1 MNILVIGNGFDLEHE
16 LPTTYWEFLMFIKL
30 TKKNNSWVGI
40 RYKDGFEELNIH
52 IQNLFQD
59 EKYINTY
66 SREKANKFLGIVKHN
81 IWIDYFLEKIENKN
95 ERNKGWIDFESEIA
109 NIIKQLDCLYRYNQV
124 NNRPFEEEVMMYNEI
139 CDIAVDF
146 IDLSKEKKYIDSE
159 FDEHDFCGEEGK
171 EIIDI
176 YIDNLTKFIRSL
188 EIYLEEV
195 VEKIDIP
202 YSAKDIEKIPIIDKV
217 LSFNYTYT
225 YEKFYKNKSQNIE
238 YDYIHGNLNSS
249 GENNMVL
256 GIDEYLND
264 DEKNK
269 YLEFIGFKK
278 YFQRLYKKT
287 SSRYK
292 HWIKELNISRKAIE
306 GSKIYFFG
314 HSLDITDKDVLQEL
328 ILGTNKE
335 EQVDDGSY
343 DNYYKNVEICIY
355 YHNKEAFAQQITNL
369 VKIIGQNQLIERVSD
384 GKIKFIQQQKH

>member
-30 TKKNNSWVGI
+30 TKKCNSWLGI
-40 RYKDGFEELNIH
+40 KDNDGFNELNT
-52 IQNLFQD
+52 NLRSLFED
-59 EKYINTY
+59 ENYIDTCSKDNIK
-66 SREKANKFLGIVKHN
+66 EFFEIVKHN
-81 IWIDYFLEKIENKN
+81 IWVDYFLKKIENKN

-109 NIIKQLDCLYRYNQV
+109 NVIKALDYIYRNKENTSIREIYQSESYIITDEFINLSREN
-124 NNRPFEEEVMMYNEI
+124 MYINTGFT
-139 CDIAVDF
+139 VFDF
-146 IDLSKEKKYIDSE
+146 YGEK
-159 FDEHDFCGEEGK
+159 GK
-171 EIIDI
+171 EVIDI
-176 YIDNLTKFIRSL
+176 YLDNLTKFIRSL

-195 VEKIDIP
+195 VEKINIS
-202 YSAKDIEKIPIIDKV
+202 YRAKDIEKISQIDKV

-314 HSLDITDKDVLQEL
+314 HSLDITDKDVLREL

-335 EQVDDGSY
+335 EQVDY
-343 DNYYKNVEICIY
+343 RRYYTYYKNVEINIF

-384 GKIKFIQQQKH
+384 GKIKFIQQSKHN